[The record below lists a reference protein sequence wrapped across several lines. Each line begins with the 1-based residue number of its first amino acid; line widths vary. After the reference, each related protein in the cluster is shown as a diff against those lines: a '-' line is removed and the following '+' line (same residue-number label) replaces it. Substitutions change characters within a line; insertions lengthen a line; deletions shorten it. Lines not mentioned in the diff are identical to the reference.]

1 MASAATTFNT
11 SNQTWRQLFG
21 NGTTYVVPKFQRDY
35 SWTQDQWDDLWQDIQ
50 AMRLEGGDPSHYM
63 GYLVLQ
69 AKDDKS
75 FEVIDGQQRLTTL
88 SLMALAVIRALQ
100 RLVDQGVDAEDNRRR
115 IEQLRNVYIG
125 YLDPVTLVAKP
136 KLALNRNN
144 DAYYQQYIVPL
155 QNLPQ
160 RNLRSSER
168 LLRSAFE
175 WLCRKVTDEGGVASD
190 GAKLAKFLDEL
201 SDRLF
206 FTVVTVTD
214 ELNAF
219 RVFERLNARGVRLS
233 PTDLL
238 KNYLFSVV
246 SREGSHPGEIDA
258 LEKRWEGMVD
268 QLGSERFPDFLR
280 AHWNS
285 RRKLIRETDLFKAIR
300 EQTRD
305 RQAVFQLIRQMDED
319 IGTYVALSD
328 PEDPLWNQPERLH
341 ARELR
346 MFSVRQPW
354 PMLMAARRM
363 LALNSSQTTGEFAE
377 LLRACSIISF
387 RYNVIGG
394 LATNE
399 LERVYNSVAQQI
411 TEGRLKT
418 GAEIIRAL
426 AGIYVP
432 DTQFR
437 PAFEEKA
444 LKTTNARNSSVVRYI
459 LFAIEA
465 AVSGRDFDEES
476 SRYTIEHILPENPD
490 DGWEAFS
497 ETGQTDSAVY
507 RLGNMTLLEEK
518 FNKQAG
524 NSSFRAKCDVYR
536 KSEFAITRRIA
547 EENSDW
553 NLERLRTRQKA
564 MAKSATGIWKL
575 SQLESP

>member
-1 MASAATTFNT
+1 
-11 SNQTWRQLFG
+11 
-21 NGTTYVVPKFQRDY
+21 
-35 SWTQDQWDDLWQDIQ
+35 
-50 AMRLEGGDPSHYM
+50 
-63 GYLVLQ
+63 
-69 AKDDKS
+69 
-75 FEVIDGQQRLTTL
+75 
-88 SLMALAVIRALQ
+88 
-100 RLVDQGVDAEDNRRR
+100 
-115 IEQLRNVYIG
+115 
-125 YLDPVTLVAKP
+125 
-136 KLALNRNN
+136 
-144 DAYYQQYIVPL
+144 
-155 QNLPQ
+155 
-160 RNLRSSER
+160 
-168 LLRSAFE
+168 
-175 WLCRKVTDEGGVASD
+175 
-190 GAKLAKFLDEL
+190 
-201 SDRLF
+201 
-206 FTVVTVTD
+206 
-214 ELNAF
+214 
-219 RVFERLNARGVRLS
+219 
-233 PTDLL
+233 
-238 KNYLFSVV
+238 
-246 SREGSHPGEIDA
+246 
-258 LEKRWEGMVD
+258 
-268 QLGSERFPDFLR
+268 
-280 AHWNS
+280 
-285 RRKLIRETDLFKAIR
+285 
-300 EQTRD
+300 
-305 RQAVFQLIRQMDED
+305 
-319 IGTYVALSD
+319 
-328 PEDPLWNQPERLH
+328 
-341 ARELR
+341 
-346 MFSVRQPW
+346 
-354 PMLMAARRM
+354 
-363 LALNSSQTTGEFAE
+363 LNSSQTTGEFAE

-536 KSEFAITRRIA
+536 KSEFTITRRIA

-564 MAKSATGIWKL
+564 MAKWATGIWKL